1 MGNFT
6 ASCVLEESP
15 EYHTSFSQTLFSL
28 FEMEKVQLIVIG
40 ILKIC

>member
-6 ASCVLEESP
+6 ASCVLEGSP
-15 EYHTSFSQTLFSL
+15 EHYTSFSQNLFSL
-28 FEMEKVQLIVIG
+28 FEVEKVQLIVIG